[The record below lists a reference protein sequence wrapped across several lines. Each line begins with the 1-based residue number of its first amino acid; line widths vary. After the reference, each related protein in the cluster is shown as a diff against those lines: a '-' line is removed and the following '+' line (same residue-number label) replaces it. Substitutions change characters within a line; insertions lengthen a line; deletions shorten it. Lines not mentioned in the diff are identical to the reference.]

1 MSDAAPQAKMPQ
13 VVRSHR
19 AMDTAF
25 TITIQSADAA
35 LATSAAEA
43 AFARID
49 AIESLL
55 SRFNDTSDVALI
67 AALRPGEVGVVALET
82 MCALTASARVC
93 EATGGAFDPT
103 VGPVMRRLK
112 KTGMAWDAI
121 PPDVLEDAF
130 ARGGMQR
137 LVLDVEHLRVSVKAD
152 RLGRDTPLELD
163 FGGIGKGVA
172 LDECAK
178 VLEGEQFEMTD
189 YLLDAGTSTQ
199 LMRGGPWRIGVG
211 GEWKGRTR
219 QQTVLELRGGR
230 IGVGGEWKGRT
241 RQQTVLELRGGAVS
255 GSGFTLQGAHV
266 VDVRRK
272 TAARRWAHAWSRAAS
287 ATVADA
293 LSTAALSMDAAE
305 LERACKTLDARI
317 LVAHNQKKA
326 MDLLRDPLKW
336 FGSPIGIDKTA

>member
-1 MSDAAPQAKMPQ
+1 MSDAAPRAKKPQ

-25 TITIQSADAA
+25 TATILSDDAA
-35 LATSAAEA
+35 LASSAAEA

-49 AIESLL
+49 VIEGVL
-55 SRFNDTSDVALI
+55 SRFHDTSDVALI
-67 AALRPGEVGVVALET
+67 AALKPGEVGVVAPET
-82 MCALTASARVC
+82 MDALVACARVC
-93 EATGGAFDPT
+93 AATGGAFDPT

-112 KTGMAWDAI
+112 KAGMKWNELPKDAL
-121 PPDVLEDAF
+121 DDAF

-137 LVLDVEHLRVSVKAD
+137 LVLDVEHRRVSVKVD

-163 FGGIGKGVA
+163 FGGIGKGFA

-189 YLLDAGTSTQ
+189 YLLDAGSSTQ
-199 LMRGGPWRIGVG
+199 LLRGGPWRIGVG
-211 GEWKGRTR
+211 GAWKERAR
-219 QQTVLELRGGR
+219 R
-230 IGVGGEWKGRT
+230 
-241 RQQTVLELRGGAVS
+241 QTVLELRGGAVS
-255 GSGFTLQGAHV
+255 GSGFELQGAHV

-272 TAARRWAHAWSRAAS
+272 TAARRWAQTWSRAAS
-287 ATVADA
+287 AAVADA
-293 LSTAALSMDAAE
+293 LSTAALSMDVAE
-305 LERACKTLDARI
+305 IERACAMLGARV

-336 FGSPIGIDKTA
+336 IGSAIGIDKTA

>member
-1 MSDAAPQAKMPQ
+1 MSDAAPRAKKPQ

-25 TITIQSADAA
+25 TATILSDDAA
-35 LATSAAEA
+35 LASSAAEA

-49 AIESLL
+49 VIEGVL
-55 SRFNDTSDVALI
+55 SRFHDTSDVALI
-67 AALRPGEVGVVALET
+67 AALKPGEVGVVAPET
-82 MCALTASARVC
+82 MDALVACARVC
-93 EATGGAFDPT
+93 AATGGAFDPT

-112 KTGMAWDAI
+112 KAGMKWNELPKDAL
-121 PPDVLEDAF
+121 DDAF

-137 LVLDVEHLRVSVKAD
+137 LVLDVEHRRVSVKVD

-163 FGGIGKGVA
+163 FGGIGKGFA

-199 LMRGGPWRIGVG
+199 LVRGGPWRIGVG
-211 GEWKGRTR
+211 GVWKGRTR
-219 QQTVLELRGGR
+219 LETVLELRA
-230 IGVGGEWKGRT
+230 
-241 RQQTVLELRGGAVS
+241 GAVS
-255 GSGFTLQGAHV
+255 GSGFELQGAHI

-272 TAARRWAHAWSRAAS
+272 AAARRWAQTWSRCAS
-287 ATVADA
+287 AAVADA

-305 LERACKTLDARI
+305 IERACAALGARV
-317 LVAHNQKKA
+317 LVARDQNKA
-326 MDLLRDPLKW
+326 MDLVRDPLKW
-336 FGSPIGIDKTA
+336 IGPSMGD

>member
-1 MSDAAPQAKMPQ
+1 MSDAAPQAAKPQ

-25 TITIQSADAA
+25 TVTILSDDAA

-112 KTGMAWDAI
+112 KTGMAWDAM
-121 PPDVLEDAF
+121 PSEVLEDAF

-137 LVLDVEHLRVSVKAD
+137 LVLDVEHLRVSVKAK
-152 RLGRDTPLELD
+152 
-163 FGGIGKGVA
+163 I
-172 LDECAK
+172 
-178 VLEGEQFEMTD
+178 LEGEQFEMTD

-219 QQTVLELRGGR
+219 QQTVLELRGG
-230 IGVGGEWKGRT
+230 
-241 RQQTVLELRGGAVS
+241 AVS

-266 VDVRRK
+266 VDVRRR

-287 ATVADA
+287 AAVADA

-305 LERACKTLDARI
+305 LERACKTLGARI